1 MPRPFLLNGKWTESA
16 AQLMLQSPWPGVF
29 CEPVFEASA
38 EQAREAARAALQAFG
53 AWRLTPRFKRAEALR
68 RIAQKIGAQSEALA
82 ALIRDE
88 CGKPM
93 NLSRAE
99 VRRAEN
105 VFALAAEE
113 CQRTSEPIDP
123 EREAHGAGLTARVEY
138 FPAGPVLGITP
149 FNFPLN
155 LAAHKIAPAL
165 AAGCPIVLKPPPQ
178 APGPTLLLGK
188 IALEAGLH
196 PAAFQVLPGGIETGK
211 ALSACP
217 EFAALSFTGS
227 ARAGWELKRNAD
239 PRQKIWLELGGN
251 AALLV
256 DHDADLDAA
265 AAAVATGGYAYSGQV
280 CISTQRVF
288 VHRAVAD
295 EFESKLAAKI
305 LCDVKSSADPA
316 DEHALVGPLIDSKAA
331 NRIEAWIKSALDSG
345 ARALIRGARQNA
357 NLITPWLL
365 ENVPPDQ
372 PLSCEEVFG
381 PVVVLER
388 IDDFDSGLARINR
401 SQYGLQ
407 ASVFTRSLAHAE
419 QAFRELEQGAVLINL
434 PTSFRLDSAPY
445 GGVKGSGFGREGVRD
460 AMRAFSEPRLM
471 LVKGK

>member
-16 AQLMLQSPWPGVF
+16 AVMPLHSPWPGVF
-29 CEPVFEASA
+29 CEPVFEASV
-38 EQAREAARAALQAFG
+38 EHARAAARAALEAFG
-53 AWRLTPRFKRAEALR
+53 VWRLTPRFKRAEALR
-68 RIAQKIGAQSEALA
+68 RIAQEIGAQSETFA

-99 VRRAEN
+99 VRRAAN

-113 CQRTSEPIDP
+113 CLRPADAIGP
-123 EREAHGAGLTARVEY
+123 ERESHGEGLAARVAY
-138 FPAGPVLGITP
+138 FPVGPVLGITP

-165 AAGCPIVLKPPPQ
+165 AAGCSIVLKPPPQ
-178 APGPTLLLGK
+178 APGAALLLGK
-188 IALEAGLH
+188 IGLEAGLH

-239 PRQKIWLELGGN
+239 PRQKVWLELGGN
-251 AALLV
+251 AAVLV
-256 DHDADLDAA
+256 DDGADLDAA
-265 AAAVATGGYAYSGQV
+265 AAAVATGGYAYAGQV

-288 VHRAVAD
+288 AHKVIA
-295 EFESKLAAKI
+295 EKFESKLAAKI
-305 LCDVKSSADPA
+305 LCDVKTSADPA
-316 DEHALVGPLIDSKAA
+316 DESALVGPLIDAKAA
-331 NRIEAWIKSALDSG
+331 DRIEAWINSALDSG
-345 ARALIRGARQNA
+345 ARALIRGERKSA

-365 ENVPPDQ
+365 ENVPPEQ

-381 PVVVLER
+381 PVVILER
-388 IDDFDSGLARINR
+388 VADFESGIENINR

-407 ASVFTRSLAHAE
+407 ASVFTRSLEHAE
-419 QAFRELEQGAVLINL
+419 RAFRELEQGAVLINL
-434 PTSFRLDSAPY
+434 PTTFRLDSAPY
-445 GGVKGSGFGREGVRD
+445 GGVKGSGYGREGVRD
-460 AMRAFSEPRLM
+460 AMRAFSEPRLIV
-471 LVKGK
+471 VKSE